1 MNKNNKIECI
11 KCNSIDLEVL
21 EGKNVQSGE
30 RVRVNDLWVKCRI
43 CKQESPVFAD
53 EIEIAKN
60 MLMQQKRLK

>member
-1 MNKNNKIECI
+1 MNNNNKIECI
-11 KCNSIDLEVL
+11 KCNSINLEVL

-30 RVRVNDLWVKCRI
+30 HVRVNDLWVRCRI
-43 CKQESPVFAD
+43 CKQESPVFTD